1 MIRCEKAIDNEGKTV
16 LSRKTIDNNQSV
28 EGWDKLNNQLI

>member
-16 LSRKTIDNNQSV
+16 LNRKTIDNNQSV
-28 EGWDKLNNQLI
+28 EGWEKLNNQLI